1 MSLPDPVCAPRTP
14 TAFNPTRRSMGRVFS
29 FLPYLTI
36 LAVTPAIGM
45 LAGYLIGG
53 NY

>member
-1 MSLPDPVCAPRTP
+1 MSLPDPVAAPRTP
-14 TAFNPTRRSMGRVFS
+14 LNLNPTRNMGRVFS

>member
-1 MSLPDPVCAPRTP
+1 MNLPDPVAAPRTP
-14 TAFNPTRRSMGRVFS
+14 LNLNPTRRYWGRVLP

>member
-1 MSLPDPVCAPRTP
+1 MSTP
-14 TAFNPTRRSMGRVFS
+14 SLYLNPTPFRRRVFS

-36 LAVTPAIGM
+36 LAVTPALGL

>member
-1 MSLPDPVCAPRTP
+1 MSLPDPVAAPRTP
-14 TAFNPTRRSMGRVFS
+14 LNLNPTRNHMGRVFS